1 MLDRPL
7 EDRPRMSLRGDPAP
21 VPGPDGNPILNRTV
35 PPRQRRGPGR
45 NARQSLP
52 RFRVAAR
59 VPWHVVRSKLAVALV
74 LLGVSLV
81 VLPGASA
88 SPRPLPLSARL
99 IERGEFA
106 GFRPEPGLARYSTA
120 QLWVQAD
127 PQLTAA
133 RRIAQLARLRR
144 EGYKGL
150 VQEFLDRRGVKGAGV
165 SWVMRLG
172 SPASA
177 RTELTASLNGYKT
190 EDAAK
195 GASFSP
201 FAVKGVPGA
210 RGFELSGAGQIGENV
225 FFADGPFLYL
235 VGQGFAMTDTNPP
248 TRAGLI
254 TAVKKLYQRVHGRPA
269 G

>member
-1 MLDRPL
+1 M
-7 EDRPRMSLRGDPAP
+7 
-21 VPGPDGNPILNRTV
+21 
-35 PPRQRRGPGR
+35 
-45 NARQSLP
+45 
-52 RFRVAAR
+52 
-59 VPWHVVRSKLAVALV
+59 RSKLAATLV
-74 LLGVSLV
+74 LVGVSLV

-88 SPRPLPLSARL
+88 SPSPLPLSARL
-99 IERGEFA
+99 IEPGEFV
-106 GFRPEPGLARYSTA
+106 GFRPEPGLARYTTA

-127 PQLTAA
+127 PQLTTA
-133 RRIAQLARLRR
+133 RRAAELARLRR
-144 EGYKGL
+144 EGFKGL
-150 VQEFLDRRGVKGAGV
+150 DQELLDRRGVNGAGV

-172 SPASA
+172 SPAAA
-177 RTELTASLNGYKT
+177 RTELTASLNGYKI
-190 EDAAK
+190 EDTAK

-235 VGQGFAMTDTNPP
+235 VGQGWAMSDTHPP

-254 TAVKKLYQRVHGRPA
+254 TAVKRLYHRVHGRPP

>member
-1 MLDRPL
+1 
-7 EDRPRMSLRGDPAP
+7 
-21 VPGPDGNPILNRTV
+21 V
-35 PPRQRRGPGR
+35 
-45 NARQSLP
+45 
-52 RFRVAAR
+52 
-59 VPWHVVRSKLAVALV
+59 HSKLATALV
-74 LLGVSLV
+74 LVAVSLV

-88 SPRPLPLSARL
+88 SPKPLPLPARL

-106 GFRPEPGLARYSTA
+106 GFRPEPGLARYTTA

-127 PQLTAA
+127 PQLTTA
-133 RRIAQLARLRR
+133 RRTAELARLRR
-144 EGYKGL
+144 EGYRGL
-150 VQEFLDRRGVKGAGV
+150 DQEFLERRGVHGAGV

-177 RTELTASLNGYKT
+177 RTELEASLNKYKR
-190 EDAAK
+190 EDTAN

-201 FAVKGVPGA
+201 FAIKGVPGA

-235 VGQGFAMTDTNPP
+235 VGQGWAMGDAHPP
-248 TRAGLI
+248 TRAGLLA
-254 TAVKKLYQRVHGRPA
+254 AVKKLYQRVHGHPA